1 MNTTLHLKSFPIH
14 SKLLALSAI
23 LFTIAFSA
31 CSQNPNKGEKT
42 STYSSLGPQ
51 AQIDS
56 PFVISYAKENPKFKA
71 QLYWA
76 KEFYKE
82 REMQLGW
89 FKDNKLVPQ
98 ATRLMDVIDKAEED
112 ALNPNDYKVKDFPK
126 MISDLEASKKDTVL
140 FHKLQKELDIALSNT
155 YFIWAN
161 DYYRGR
167 VIPKKNENV
176 EWDVKRNKI
185 KLHKALATVLEFR
198 ESKYDYADFSPLHKD
213 YSNLKVALANYRK
226 IKTDGGWPAIPQG
239 TYKLGDSS
247 TNVAVLRKRLLADN
261 GTNYDQ
267 ALDQAV
273 KKFQTSQGLNPD
285 GKLGKETIR
294 LLNIP
299 VEERIKTIILNMER
313 WRWIPK
319 SFEENYLLVNIP
331 EYTLHVFEKGEEKF
345 NMRVIVGKTLNS
357 TPIFSDK
364 MEYVV
369 LSPYWNVPMSI
380 IQKELAPK
388 LASNS
393 NYLDHLDMEVVDY
406 KGNPVSPSSISWSSV
421 NEDNF
426 KYVVRRKPGP
436 KNDLGDVKFIFPN
449 ENNVYLHD
457 TPHDELFSQEK
468 RGFSHGCVRLEK
480 PIDLAVYLLRKIPGY
495 DRNKIQSVI
504 AQREEKTVNL
514 KEKLPVY
521 LLYMTAWADADGNVN
536 FRDDIYNHDKVLAKE
551 YFNSK
556 SL

>member
-1 MNTTLHLKSFPIH
+1 MRIYTKLSPVFNEIKYLFLTGILIAVIASSCSQDKGKNKSKSFEAYADQP
-14 SKLLALSAI
+14 K
-23 LFTIAFSA
+23 
-31 CSQNPNKGEKT
+31 
-42 STYSSLGPQ
+42 
-51 AQIDS
+51 IDS
-56 PFVISYAKENPKFKA
+56 PFVISYIKANPKFKN

-82 REMQLGW
+82 REFNLGW
-89 FKDNKLVPQ
+89 FKNNELVPQ
-98 ATRLMDVIDKAEED
+98 AYQLLEVINKADED
-112 ALNPNDYKVKDFPK
+112 ALDSMDYKAIDIPAL
-126 MISDLEASKKDTVL
+126 ISKLKTSEGDTAA
-140 FHKLQKELDIALSNT
+140 FNQIEKELDLALSNT
-155 YFIWAN
+155 YFLWAN

-167 VIPKKNENV
+167 IVPKKNENV

-198 ESKYDYADFSPLHKD
+198 ESKYEYADFKPLHKD
-213 YSNLKVALANYRK
+213 YSNLKTALVNYRK
-226 IKTDGGWPAIPQG
+226 IKAAGGWPKVPAG

-247 TNVAVLRKRLLADN
+247 ANVAILRKRLIGDN
-261 GTNYDQ
+261 SPKYDQ
-267 ALDQAV
+267 TLDDAI
-273 KKFQTSQGLNPD
+273 KKFQISQGLNPD
-285 GKLGKETIR
+285 GKLGKGTIG

-299 VEERIKTIILNMER
+299 VESRIQTIILNMER

-319 SFEENYLLVNIP
+319 SFEKDYLLVNIP
-331 EYTLHVFEKGEEKF
+331 EYKLHVYEKGEEKF
-345 NMRVIVGKTLNS
+345 DMRVIVGKTLNS

-369 LSPYWNVPMSI
+369 LSPYWNVPISI

-388 LASNS
+388 IAGNPG
-393 NYLDHLDMEVVDY
+393 YLDRLDMEVVDY
-406 KGNPVSPSSISWSSV
+406 KGNPVSASSINWSSI

-426 KYVVRRKPGP
+426 KYVVRRRPGP

-495 DRNKIQSVI
+495 DRNKIESVI
-504 AQREEKTVNL
+504 SQRVEKSVSL

-521 LLYMTAWADADGNVN
+521 LLYMTAWADAEGNVN
-536 FRDDIYNHDKVLAKE
+536 FRDDIYGHDQVLAKE
-551 YFNSK
+551 YFN
-556 SL
+556 